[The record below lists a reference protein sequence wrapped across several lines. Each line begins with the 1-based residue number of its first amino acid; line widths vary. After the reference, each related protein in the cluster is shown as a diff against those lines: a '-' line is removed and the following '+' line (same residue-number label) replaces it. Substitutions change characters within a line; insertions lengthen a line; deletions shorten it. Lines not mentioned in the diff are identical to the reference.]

1 MKKLLLSA
9 IAAAT
14 FCAPAAFAGEDKVK
28 TWRSYDSVGCMML
41 RECQQG
47 VDAVISWQSLGSGM
61 EPFKEEIESI
71 LTSLYGVGIKVYLA
85 DNHYFLPRMRGLYD
99 VSGNNLFLNRYYI
112 GEPTKMIQVLRHE
125 GWHAAQDCM
134 AGTLDNN
141 FTAIIHPEEEVP
153 GWIRRGAERTY
164 PPNAVPWEAEAM
176 WAMYSDTQTKTALE
190 VCASSSKMWEVFQ
203 PTPLTAKWL
212 KEQGFMD

>member
-1 MKKLLLSA
+1 M
-9 IAAAT
+9 
-14 FCAPAAFAGEDKVK
+14 
-28 TWRSYDSVGCMML
+28 GCMML

-47 VDAVISWQSLGSGM
+47 VNKVVFWEDLGSDL
-61 EPFKEEIESI
+61 EPYKEEVESI
-71 LTSLYGVGIKVYLA
+71 LTSLSYVGIKVYLA
-85 DNHYFLPRMRGLYD
+85 DDRYFLPRMRGLYD
-99 VSGNNLFLNRYYI
+99 VSGNKLFLNRYYI

-134 AGTLDNN
+134 AGTLDNS
-141 FTAIIHPEEEVP
+141 FTAIIHPEEKVP
-153 GWIRRGAERTY
+153 AWIRRGAERTY
-164 PPNAVPWEAEAM
+164 PSNAVPWEAEAM

-212 KEQGFMD
+212 KEKGFMD